1 MNGNISDKNFD
12 SYARRLKRNIYGSLK
27 GKIRLAILLQDL
39 DMFLDVPQE
48 FLNILD
54 AGGGF
59 GQCALELAQKGHRVT
74 LCDISEN
81 MIAEARTIF
90 QNQGIENTQF
100 IHQSIQNHVKDNV
113 SQYDLILCH
122 AVLEW
127 AEDSR
132 EMLNCLKKML
142 KPEGHLS
149 LMFFNRN
156 GTVFKSVLRGNFY
169 PKNDAYQFG
178 QRKTLTPT
186 NPLQPQTVYQW
197 LEELN
202 FKMIEK
208 SGVRIFYDYC
218 EKAVREGLT
227 EEQVLEC
234 EKSFS
239 KTEPFLSMARYIH
252 VLCQKGDLN

>member
-1 MNGNISDKNFD
+1 MNENSLDKNFD
-12 SYARRLKRNIYGSLK
+12 SYAMRLKKNIYGSLK
-27 GKIRLAILLQDL
+27 GKIRLTILLNDL
-39 DMFLDVPQE
+39 DMFLDSSRKS
-48 FLNILD
+48 LNVLD

-59 GQCALELAQKGHRVT
+59 GLCALALAQRGHKVT
-74 LCDISEN
+74 LCDISEK
-81 MIAEARTIF
+81 MMAEAKTIF
-90 QNQGIENTQF
+90 QNQGIENAQF
-100 IHQSIQNHVKDNV
+100 IHQSIQNHAMDNV

-127 AEDSR
+127 TENSLKVL
-132 EMLNCLKKML
+132 ECLKKML
-142 KPEGHLS
+142 KTDGYLS

-156 GTVFKSVLRGNFY
+156 GTIFKSVLRGNFY
-169 PKNDAYQFG
+169 PKNNEYQFG

-218 EKAVREGLT
+218 EKAVREGLM
-227 EEQVLEC
+227 EEQVLAC

-252 VLCQKGDLN
+252 VVCQKAI